1 MKKIIFILSI
11 FLSCYIIYNVA
22 YHKEENYMTM
32 GNSLSQSL
40 SPYNAKIYGYSEYL
54 YDYLRKDNK
63 SIIFNQ
69 TWTNKDYRITDL
81 INTIKS
87 NEIKNNI
94 SINEDLRNA
103 DILSLSIGMTELY
116 HHMEYDIDKIY
127 EYVDEINFDM
137 DKLLNLIS
145 RYNYN
150 HVFVLGYYNINNS
163 NNDIFTYANY
173 HLKKIVQKYNYT
185 YIDLSN
191 LNTKYFINNKSFN
204 PNIEGYYVIYQKLLE
219 KI

>member
-11 FLSCYIIYNVA
+11 FLSCYFIYKIA
-22 YHKEENYMTM
+22 YHKEENYMTI

-40 SPYNAKIYGYSEYL
+40 SPYNAKVYGYSEYL
-54 YDYLRKDNK
+54 YDYLKRENK
-63 SIIFNQ
+63 SIIFNR
-69 TWTNKDYRITDL
+69 TWTNKDYRVTDL
-81 INTIKS
+81 INSINNNTTI
-87 NEIKNNI
+87 NNI

-116 HHMEYDIDKIY
+116 HHLEYDIDKIY
-127 EYVDEINFDM
+127 DYVDEINNDI
-137 DKLLNLIS
+137 DKLLSLIN

-150 HVFVLGYYNINNS
+150 HVFILSYYSIQNS
-163 NNDIFTYANY
+163 YNDIFTYANY
-173 HLKKIVQKYNYT
+173 NLKKIVQKYNYT
-185 YIDLSN
+185 YIDLSDLSN
-191 LNTKYFINNKSFN
+191 KYFINYKIFN

>member
-11 FLSCYIIYNVA
+11 FLSCYIIYNVV

-127 EYVDEINFDM
+127 EYVDEINSDM